1 MALSYSICVPN
12 HFIFQNCESFISHTK
27 YKIIYRYHPI
37 LYNLLQS
44 SLYPFHFLSLQ
55 FLQFKI
61 YTMPSFDL
69 VSKVDLQTLDN
80 AVNTVEKEIR
90 NRFDFKGNHVVID
103 LNKKDFKLNLE
114 SESEMKINQIIDV
127 LISKSMK
134 QGLAAEIYDLSKE
147 PFQSGKVVKKEIP
160 VRNGIKQED
169 AKKIVKLIKDS
180 GLKVQAAIMDD
191 IIRITAKKID
201 DLQAVIQASKGW
213 DLGLAFQYVNM
224 KN

>member
-1 MALSYSICVPN
+1 
-12 HFIFQNCESFISHTK
+12 
-27 YKIIYRYHPI
+27 
-37 LYNLLQS
+37 
-44 SLYPFHFLSLQ
+44 
-55 FLQFKI
+55 
-61 YTMPSFDL
+61 MPSFDL

-80 AVNTVEKEIR
+80 AVNTVEKEIK

-103 LNKKDFKLNLE
+103 LNKKDFVLNLE
-114 SESEMKINQIIDV
+114 GESDMKIGQIIDV

-180 GLKVQAAIMDD
+180 GYKVQAAIMDD

-201 DLQAVIQASKGW
+201 DLQAVIQASKSGIW
-213 DLGLAFQYVNM
+213 DWPSNM
-224 KN
+224 

>member
-1 MALSYSICVPN
+1 
-12 HFIFQNCESFISHTK
+12 
-27 YKIIYRYHPI
+27 
-37 LYNLLQS
+37 
-44 SLYPFHFLSLQ
+44 
-55 FLQFKI
+55 
-61 YTMPSFDL
+61 MPSFDL

-80 AVNTVEKEIR
+80 AINTVEKEIK

-114 SESEMKINQIIDV
+114 GESDMKLNQIIDV

-180 GLKVQAAIMDD
+180 GFKVQAAIMDD
-191 IIRITAKKID
+191 IIRISAKKID
-201 DLQAVIQASKGW
+201 DLQHVIQASKGW
-213 DLGLAFQYVNM
+213 DLGLALQYVNM